1 MMFLDSLILILQKIG
16 AAYARQ
22 VPIIIGLAILFAAA
36 TLLKDQ
42 ASSPGKVWWR
52 NPGLA
57 TDVTYALLHG
67 LAAPYF
73 KLPALIVV
81 YVVLSGTFM
90 TPPEVADFF
99 AHGGGPLSVLPFWAQ
114 VIVHLILA
122 DLLLYWIHRI
132 FHGHSMWRF
141 HAIHHS
147 SEEVDWTTSYRF
159 HPINLM
165 LQPALV
171 TVVMLTLGISPAVMA
186 FLVPFDVLSSAWV
199 HANLNWTLGPLKY
212 VVATPVFHR
221 WHHTL
226 PDQGGDSNFAPTFS
240 FWDWVFGTFYMPEG
254 KLPETF
260 GTDDALFPEGY
271 LRQLVYPF
279 KPKDGV
285 LPITAVKQAE

>member
-1 MMFLDSLILILQKIG
+1 MFLDSLLPILQKIINV
-16 AAYARQ
+16 YTRQ
-22 VPIIIGLAILFAAA
+22 IPIIIGLACLFAAC
-36 TLLKDQ
+36 TVFKSQ

-67 LAAPYF
+67 IAGPYF
-73 KLPALIVV
+73 KLPALTLV
-81 YVVLSGTFM
+81 YVALSLTVM
-90 TPPEVADFF
+90 TPVEVGEFF

-114 VIVHLILA
+114 VVAQLIIA

-132 FHGHSMWRF
+132 FHGHAMWRY

-147 SEEVDWTTSYRF
+147 AEEVDWTTSYRF
-159 HPINLM
+159 HPVNLM

-171 TVVMLTLGISPAVMA
+171 TVIMLTLGISPEVMA
-186 FLVPFDVLSSAWV
+186 FLVPFDVLSAAWV

-226 PDQGGDSNFAPTFS
+226 PDEGGNSNFAPTFA

-260 GTDDALFPEGY
+260 GTDDPLLTEGY
-271 LRQLVYPF
+271 FRQLLYPF
-279 KPKDGV
+279 KSKDGDF
-285 LPITAVKQAE
+285 PIAAVKQAE